1 MQEKRLRKQEM
12 EERAKALTEAGP
24 DQKQAA
30 EENLKRKVPKR
41 VNLALPGSS
50 SPSPTTEVPISAIST
65 QRVPIRKLIPLKSK
79 AASPL
84 NSSTQ
89 IVTRG
94 AAAASLP
101 VNQNSFQQKP
111 HKNTSQA
118 RQVRAVPQLATE
130 DVPVPDITLKSN
142 QKKLTTD
149 TKGTV
154 AITQLLLPSYFICSH
169 SFWLRKV
176 QKTLHKFII
185 HTYFN
190 GLSYQLV
197 SPSLSKTIFFQ

>member
-30 EENLKRKVPKR
+30 EENLKRKVAKR
-41 VNLALPGSS
+41 VNLASPGSS
-50 SPSPTTEVPISAIST
+50 SPSPTTEVPNSAVST
-65 QRVPIRKLIPLKSK
+65 RRVPVRKLIPLKSK

-89 IVTRG
+89 IGTRG

-101 VNQNSFQQKP
+101 
-111 HKNTSQA
+111 SQ
-118 RQVRAVPQLATE
+118 
-130 DVPVPDITLKSN
+130 DVPIPDITLKSN

-149 TKGTV
+149 TKGTAV
-154 AITQLLLPSYFICSH
+154 ITQPLLPSYFICSH
-169 SFWLRKV
+169 SFWLSSR
-176 QKTLHKFII
+176 QHK
-185 HTYFN
+185 
-190 GLSYQLV
+190 
-197 SPSLSKTIFFQ
+197 

>member
-12 EERAKALTEAGP
+12 EERARALTEAGP

-41 VNLALPGSS
+41 VNLTSPGSS
-50 SPSPTTEVPISAIST
+50 SLSPTAEVPNSAVST
-65 QRVPIRKLIPLKSK
+65 QRVPVRKLIPPK

-89 IVTRG
+89 IGTRG

-101 VNQNSFQQKP
+101 ENQSAFQQKP

-118 RQVRAVPQLATE
+118 KQARAVPQRATE

-149 TKGTV
+149 TKGTA
-154 AITQLLLPSYFICSH
+154 AITQPLLPSYFICSH
-169 SFWLRKV
+169 SLWLSSR
-176 QKTLHKFII
+176 QHK
-185 HTYFN
+185 
-190 GLSYQLV
+190 
-197 SPSLSKTIFFQ
+197 

>member
-24 DQKQAA
+24 DQKQSA

-41 VNLALPGSS
+41 VNLASPGSS
-50 SPSPTTEVPISAIST
+50 SPSPTTEVPNSAVST
-65 QRVPIRKLIPLKSK
+65 QRVPVRKLIPLKSK

-89 IVTRG
+89 IGTRG

-101 VNQNSFQQKP
+101 ENQSAFQQKP

-118 RQVRAVPQLATE
+118 KQARAVPQRATE

-149 TKGTV
+149 TKGTA
-154 AITQLLLPSYFICSH
+154 AITQPLLPSYFICSH
-169 SFWLRKV
+169 SFWLSSR
-176 QKTLHKFII
+176 QHK
-185 HTYFN
+185 
-190 GLSYQLV
+190 
-197 SPSLSKTIFFQ
+197 